1 MTWSI
6 FRVPSDMMN
15 FSSIED
21 YNFELPA
28 NLIATYPRANRS
40 DSKLLHYNNGVDKC
54 EHKVFSDLC
63 DFVDCGDVIVLNDTK
78 VIPARMNLKKSSGG
92 GIEILFMKIES
103 SKTFRVIYKS
113 SRSPKIDSILS
124 NNDLEFQVLERKE
137 NTLLLMNLNHLGILD
152 ILNKYGDIPLPKY
165 IKRGSTLDD
174 REKYQTVY
182 AKKEGSIA
190 APTAGLHFTKNII
203 QKLINKGVKIEYITL
218 HISYNTFK
226 PITVDNYL
234 NHDIGSEQFSIHKK
248 TFNVIENAKRS
259 ENRIIA
265 VGTTVTRVLEHCY
278 VNNITESFEGNTD
291 LFIYPGFKFKAINCL
306 ITNFHLPK
314 SSLILLASAFIGRS
328 KVLSLYKIAI
338 DNKYKFYSYGDSM
351 FIDKR

>member
-1 MTWSI
+1 
-6 FRVPSDMMN
+6 MN
-15 FSSIED
+15 FGSIED

-40 DSKLLHYNNGVDKC
+40 DSKLLHYNNGVDES

-63 DFVDCGDVIVLNDTK
+63 DLVDCGDVIVLNDTK

-92 GIEILFMKIES
+92 GIEILFMKIEG

-124 NNDLEFQVLERKE
+124 NDDLEFQVLEIKE
-137 NTLLLMNLNHLGILD
+137 NTLLLMNLNHLGILH

-165 IKRGSTLDD
+165 IKRGSTLED

-182 AKKEGSIA
+182 AKKEGSVA

-203 QKLINKGVKIEYITL
+203 QKLKNKGVKIVYITL

-234 NHDIGSEQFSIHKK
+234 NHDIGSEQFSIHKR

-278 VNNITESFEGNTD
+278 LNNITESFEGNTD

-314 SSLILLASAFIGRS
+314 SSLILLVSAFIGRP
-328 KVLSLYKIAI
+328 KILSLYKIAI

>member
-1 MTWSI
+1 
-6 FRVPSDMMN
+6 MMN

>member
-182 AKKEGSIA
+182 AKKRGFYCC
-190 APTAGLHFTKNII
+190 THRWFT
-203 QKLINKGVKIEYITL
+203 
-218 HISYNTFK
+218 
-226 PITVDNYL
+226 
-234 NHDIGSEQFSIHKK
+234 
-248 TFNVIENAKRS
+248 
-259 ENRIIA
+259 
-265 VGTTVTRVLEHCY
+265 
-278 VNNITESFEGNTD
+278 
-291 LFIYPGFKFKAINCL
+291 
-306 ITNFHLPK
+306 FH
-314 SSLILLASAFIGRS
+314 
-328 KVLSLYKIAI
+328 
-338 DNKYKFYSYGDSM
+338 
-351 FIDKR
+351 

>member
-1 MTWSI
+1 
-6 FRVPSDMMN
+6 MN
-15 FSSIED
+15 HGSIED
-21 YNFELPA
+21 YNFQLPTS
-28 NLIATYPRANRS
+28 LIATHPRANRS
-40 DSKLLHYNNGVDKC
+40 HSKLLHYNNEVDKS
-54 EHKVFSDLC
+54 EHKIFSQICDL
-63 DFVDCGDVIVLNDTK
+63 VDYGDVIVLNDTK

-92 GIEILFMKIES
+92 TIEILFMKIEGS
-103 SKTFRVIYKS
+103 NTFRVIYRS

-124 NNDLEFQVLERKE
+124 NNNLEFQVLEIKE

-165 IKRGSTLDD
+165 IKRGSTLED

-182 AKKEGSIA
+182 ANKQGSVA
-190 APTAGLHFTKNII
+190 APTAGLHFTENLI
-203 QKLINKGVKIEYITL
+203 QKLKDKGVKVEYITL

-234 NHDIGSEQFSIHKK
+234 NHDIGFEKFSIQKR
-248 TFNVIENAKRS
+248 TFDVIGDAKQS
-259 ENRIIA
+259 KNRIIA

-278 VNNITESFEGNTD
+278 KNNITESFEGDTD
-291 LFIYPGFKFKAINCL
+291 LFIYPGFKFKAINGL

-314 SSLILLASAFIGRS
+314 SSLILLVSAFIGRS
-328 KVLSLYKIAI
+328 KILSLYKIAI